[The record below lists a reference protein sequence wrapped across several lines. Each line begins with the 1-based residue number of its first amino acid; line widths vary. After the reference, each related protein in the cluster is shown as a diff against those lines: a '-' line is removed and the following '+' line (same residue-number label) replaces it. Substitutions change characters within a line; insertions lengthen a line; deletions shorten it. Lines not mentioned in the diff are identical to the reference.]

1 MPRWDSRPYCHERG
15 KCGARPSHHHRP
27 GWSRH
32 QQCEDSTHRAHW
44 SHHRAGRARA
54 VAVHID
60 STGRH
65 GRRQAIR
72 QPSADASFRFIVS
85 HRSTDRSELSRRSAM
100 AERPQNVRPA
110 SILERS
116 HTGAGGNRRLIPEA
130 RSEDNRIANHSY
142 RGSHRAGSLH
152 HADDQT
158 PAQQRSSRVGRHHAE
173 PTEDL
178 RSRW

>member
-1 MPRWDSRPYCHERG
+1 
-15 KCGARPSHHHRP
+15 
-27 GWSRH
+27 
-32 QQCEDSTHRAHW
+32 
-44 SHHRAGRARA
+44 

-60 STGRH
+60 PTGRH
-65 GRRQAIR
+65 GRRKAIR
-72 QPSADASFRFIVS
+72 QPSADASFPSTVNR
-85 HRSTDRSELSRRSAM
+85 RSTDRSKHNRRSAM

-110 SILERS
+110 SILERG
-116 HTGAGGNRRLIPEA
+116 HTGGAGNRRLIPDA
-130 RSEDNRIANHSY
+130 RSEDNRIANHAY

-173 PTEDL
+173 STEDL